1 MTADRDR
8 DRPTNPEVA
17 LLAWRRDM
25 TQFRQMNINVQGA
38 DEAGCLAA
46 LDAELDK
53 FAVKPDDWTLVS
65 ARYTRETVATTQGG
79 ETVLTVW
86 MLDAVMIKTDGL
98 VPWSG
103 LDG

>member
-1 MTADRDR
+1 MTADHDH
-8 DRPTNPEVA
+8 DRPADPEVA

-38 DEAGCLAA
+38 DEAGCLAS
-46 LDAELDK
+46 LDAELAK
-53 FAVKPDDWTLVS
+53 FAEVPDDWTLVS
-65 ARYTRETVATTQGG
+65 ARYTRETIATTQGG
-79 ETVLTVW
+79 ENTITVW
-86 MLDAVMIKTDGL
+86 ALDAVMIKTEGL